1 MEKKKLYVMVGVS
14 GSGKSTFINKFLE
27 KNPDVIVHSSD
38 KLRGV
43 LGKDESDQTV
53 TGMVFSTIKYNIDR
67 DLSSGKDV
75 MVDATSLNQKE
86 RKDYILAGQKYG
98 AEVIAYALE
107 RDRNTLLKNQQSRK
121 SSGGRF
127 VTDFVVDK
135 MLAKYVRPSTSE
147 GFDKVIMV

>member
-1 MEKKKLYVMVGVS
+1 MNNTVYVMVGIS
-14 GSGKSTFINKFLE
+14 GSGKSTFIKSFLN
-27 KNPDVIVHSSD
+27 KNPNVVVYSSD
-38 KLRGV
+38 KLRAV
-43 LGKDESDQTV
+43 LGKSEEDQTV
-53 TGMVFSTIKYNIDR
+53 SGQVFSTIKYNLDR
-67 DLSSGKDV
+67 DLALGKDV
-75 MVDATSLNQKE
+75 MIDATSLNPKE
-86 RKDYILAGQKYG
+86 RRDYVTVGKKYG
-98 AEVIAYALE
+98 AEVIAYVLE